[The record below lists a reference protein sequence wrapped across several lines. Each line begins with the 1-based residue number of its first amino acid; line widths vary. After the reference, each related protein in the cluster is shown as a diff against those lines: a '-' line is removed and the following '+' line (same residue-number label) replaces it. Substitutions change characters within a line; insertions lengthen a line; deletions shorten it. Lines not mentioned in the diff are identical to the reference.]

1 MSAAE
6 IQPSNLAG
14 TWYPA
19 DADELREEVERLLGD
34 DRTAAGDLRAVIA
47 PHAGYR
53 YSGRAAGAAF
63 ARVGRDRWR
72 RAVIVAPSHYHSF
85 AGAAVFPGSGFATP
99 LGVVRVDREGVRV
112 LAESPLC
119 SLDARPYEREHSL
132 EIELPFL
139 QIVDAEINVVPVLI
153 GAAEDPHELEA
164 LGRVLG
170 RLDDGETLFVISSD
184 FTHYG
189 ASFDYLPFVS
199 NSADEVSAAL
209 RELDLGAIE
218 PVLRGDADSF
228 VEYVRQTGI
237 TVCGRGPITAFLYFA
252 ARRLRGELA
261 TYYTSLDVTGDFEH
275 SVSYAAIRFRPAA
288 GESG

>member
-1 MSAAE
+1 
-6 IQPSNLAG
+6 
-14 TWYPA
+14 
-19 DADELREEVERLLGD
+19 
-34 DRTAAGDLRAVIA
+34 VIA

-63 ARVGRDRWR
+63 ARIGPDRWR

-85 AGAAVFPGSGFATP
+85 AGAAVFPGNGFATP

-119 SLDARPYEREHSL
+119 SLDPRPYAREHAV

-139 QIVDAEINVVPVLI
+139 QIVDAAIDVVPLLV
-153 GAAEDPHELEA
+153 GAAEDAHELEA
-164 LGRVLG
+164 LGRVLR
-170 RLDDGETLFVISSD
+170 RLDDGETLFVVSSD

-189 ASFDYLPFVS
+189 ASFDYLPFVP
-199 NSADEVSAAL
+199 NGADEVSAAL

-218 PVLRGDADSF
+218 PVLLGDAESF
-228 VEYVRQTGI
+228 LAYVRRTGI
-237 TVCGRGPITAFLYFA
+237 TVCGRGPITAFLYSA
-252 ARRLRGELA
+252 ARRLTGELA
-261 TYYTSLDVTGDFEH
+261 SYYTSLDVTGDFEH

-288 GESG
+288 RESG